1 MLSLKSRLILQSAVF
16 LAMVALALF
25 LPAGT
30 LHFWE
35 AWVYLGIFFLGSV
48 ISGVYFYSNDRA
60 LVERRLR
67 LGEKDRQQR
76 MIVALAMLA
85 TLAGLVIP
93 ALDHRFGWSSGGESS
108 GGSGGGAHGLDGVLK
123 LPVWLIILGQAL
135 VVVGYLIAL
144 WVLKTNTYAASTIQV
159 EAGQKVISTGPYRI
173 VRHPMYT
180 GGALLF
186 VFTPLAL
193 GSYWVLPEFLL
204 IIPLVT
210 WRLLEEE
217 KVLCAQ
223 LPGYSEYRRQT
234 RFRLIPG
241 VW

>member
-1 MLSLKSRLILQSAVF
+1 MSLKSRLVLQSAVF
-16 LAMVALALF
+16 LGVLALALF
-25 LPAGT
+25 VPAGT
-30 LHFWE
+30 LRFWE
-35 AWVYLGIFFLGSV
+35 AWVYVGLFFLGSV
-48 ISGVYFYSNDRA
+48 ISGVYFYRRDRA

-67 LGEKDRQQR
+67 LGERDPQQR
-76 MIVALAMLA
+76 VIVSLAMLA
-85 TLAGLVIP
+85 WLAGLVIP
-93 ALDHRFGWSSGGESS
+93 ALDHRLGWSSGGES
-108 GGSGGGAHGLDGVLK
+108 GGGLDGVVK
-123 LPVWLIILGQAL
+123 LPLWLIIVGQAL

-173 VRHPMYT
+173 VRHPMYA
-180 GGALLF
+180 GGALLL

-204 IIPLVT
+204 ITPLLA
-210 WRLLEEE
+210 WRLLQEE

-223 LPGYSEYRRQT
+223 LPGYSEYRQRT

-241 VW
+241 IW